1 MRTRPI
7 VIACR
12 VTEHERTVL
21 EAAARLEQASLAETV
36 RKNALQGA
44 VDRLRAVEPYADKL
58 GDRLTILSG
67 QRSCAAPH
75 ASPASLPSVEG
86 GNR

>member
-21 EAAARLEQASLAETV
+21 EAAARLEQASLAEMV
-36 RKNALQGA
+36 RKGALRGA
-44 VDRLRAVEPYADKL
+44 IDRLRAVQPQENTKRELVEDVE
-58 GDRLTILSG
+58 DR
-67 QRSCAAPH
+67 AVA
-75 ASPASLPSVEG
+75 
-86 GNR
+86 

>member
-36 RKNALQGA
+36 RKNALRGA
-44 VDRLRAVEPYADKL
+44 VDQLRAVQSQEDA
-58 GDRLTILSG
+58 T
-67 QRSCAAPH
+67 
-75 ASPASLPSVEG
+75 G
-86 GNR
+86 GTE